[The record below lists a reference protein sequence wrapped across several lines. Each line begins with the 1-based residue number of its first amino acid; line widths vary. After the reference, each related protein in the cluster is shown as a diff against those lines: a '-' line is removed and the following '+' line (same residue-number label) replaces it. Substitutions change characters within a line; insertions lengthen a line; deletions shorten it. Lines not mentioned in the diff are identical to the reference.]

1 MIKKIRSF
9 FNFKNDQIKFPD
21 KVLGNWHVNFII
33 HMASILRPA
42 CYVELGLYQCELFN
56 RMVPYCG
63 RLYGVD
69 IVESVSSYMKKS
81 SKTSF
86 HCNSTEEFSKYAQ
99 SNNLQID
106 MLFIDADHSY
116 ESVKNDFE
124 KFFPLVKDNG
134 IILLHDGYPKDAA
147 HTDDGYCGDGYKA
160 IAELTKSQVGFEMMT
175 IPVHP
180 GVTIVRKRKSHLQ
193 WTDNN

>member
-1 MIKKIRSF
+1 MIKKIRSALN
-9 FNFKNDQIKFPD
+9 FNNDQIKFPD
-21 KVLGNWHVNFII
+21 EVLENWHVNFII

-56 RMVPYCG
+56 RMIPYCG

-81 SKTSF
+81 SKTNF
-86 HCNSTEEFSKYAQ
+86 HCNSTEEFAKYAQ

-106 MLFIDADHSY
+106 ILFIDADHSY

-134 IILLHDGYPKDAA
+134 IILLHDSYPKDAA
-147 HTDDGYCGDGYKA
+147 HTDGGYCGDGYKA
-160 IAELTKSQVGFEMMT
+160 IVELTKSQIGFEMVT
-175 IPVHP
+175 IPLHP
-180 GVTIVRKRKSHLQ
+180 GLTIARKREAHLP
-193 WTDNN
+193 W